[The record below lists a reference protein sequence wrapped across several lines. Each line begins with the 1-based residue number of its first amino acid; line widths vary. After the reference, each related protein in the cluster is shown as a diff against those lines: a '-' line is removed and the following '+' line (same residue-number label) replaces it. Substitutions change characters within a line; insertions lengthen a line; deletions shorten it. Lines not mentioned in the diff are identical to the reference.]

1 MVVLEVYGLRIR
13 VEGDWPEVLEAV
25 RLDFE
30 WFERP
35 GAAGRAD
42 VSVRIE
48 RRPPDFDS
56 QGDLTSAFVTPRN
69 IVYQADA
76 RTAID
81 YFGRALAV
89 LERAAGT
96 LLVQGEDAHL
106 VHEAVYLYV
115 LSRAGEHLDG
125 RGLPRLHALGVA
137 GSQGAVAVMLPSGG
151 GKSTLALR
159 ALRDDRVKLL
169 SEDSPLVDRRGF
181 VHPFP
186 LRIGVNATD
195 AEQLPSGAV
204 RRIERMEF
212 QPKVVLGLSGFFDRI
227 EQAPQ
232 PLRHLVLGQRS
243 LGRNALLE
251 PVARREAIGPLL
263 RECVVGV
270 GLYQGMEFVL
280 QRGMR
285 DVLWKAGVASGRALC
300 ASACLRRA
308 RVWRLTLGRDHERNW
323 QALERLL

>member
-1 MVVLEVYGLRIR
+1 MVALEVYGLRIR
-13 VEGDWPEVLEAV
+13 LDGDWPEVIEAL

-35 GAAGRAD
+35 ADHDAD
-42 VSVRIE
+42 VRVRVE

-56 QGDLTSAFVTPRN
+56 QGELEATFVTPRN
-69 IVYQADA
+69 IVYRAGS

-89 LERAAGT
+89 LERPADT
-96 LLVQGEDAHL
+96 LVVQGEDAQL

-115 LSRAGEHLDG
+115 LSRVGEHLDT
-125 RGLPRLHALGVA
+125 RGLARLHALGLS
-137 GSQGAVAVMLPSGG
+137 GRQGAVAIMLPSGG

-159 ALRDDRVKLL
+159 ALRDDSVKLL
-169 SEDSPLVDRRGF
+169 SEDSPPLDRRGL
-181 VHPFP
+181 VYPFP

-195 AEQLPSGAV
+195 ARELPPCSV

-212 QPKVVLGLSGFFDRI
+212 HPKVVLSLSAYLDRI
-227 EQAPQ
+227 ERAPQ
-232 PLRHLVLGQRS
+232 PLRHLVLGRRS

-280 QRGMR
+280 QRGLR
-285 DVLWKAGVASGRALC
+285 DVVGKGGVAAGRALC

-323 QALERLL
+323 QALARLL